1 MILQNQNQ
9 NQNQVQC
16 TKQILH
22 ANQANHTTKSSESV
36 MLDRANDGVH

>member
-1 MILQNQNQ
+1 MYAYGMIFQNQNQNQ

-22 ANQANHTTKSSESV
+22 TNQQITQQNPQD
-36 MLDRANDGVH
+36 L